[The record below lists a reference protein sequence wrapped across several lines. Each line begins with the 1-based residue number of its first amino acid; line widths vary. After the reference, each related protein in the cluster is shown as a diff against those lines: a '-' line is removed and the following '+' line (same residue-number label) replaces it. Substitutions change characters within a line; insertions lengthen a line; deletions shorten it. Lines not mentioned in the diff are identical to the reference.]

1 MKLRYLLIPI
11 LILLVLIP
19 VGLLTENPAWGEWDL
34 SYFEKVLGFVPEGM
48 EKGKEIVKPVIP
60 DYSLGDKNPL
70 ISYYLSA
77 ILGIVMIFGIFWGM
91 KVFLKNE
98 R

>member
-34 SYFEKVLGFVPEGM
+34 SYFKKVLGFVPEGM